1 MTSGESSGR
10 IGRTAYDEAY
20 PRAAD
25 ALTLYVWRTPAFH
38 LTEWTA
44 AATIPVIAVTMVEVL
59 LSALVFWLFWK
70 GHYWPGL
77 LLAATVSLLS
87 TVAMMLSRMGHS
99 HGRANQARIALNLIA
114 SLLWW
119 WAWEHGLAAYGRPL
133 EPVYATMVLWVVIGG
148 SVAINVIEGLVLHR
162 HNMQIHAWRPIDTQF
177 RLASAARNAN
187 LVILAAALLLFRRP
201 DSGLVLV
208 AWWTLISLIVHAVR
222 FAQLTELQA
231 RRQKIASWL
240 DR

>member
-20 PRAAD
+20 PRVAD
-25 ALTLYVWRTPAFH
+25 ALTLLHVWRTPAFH
-38 LTEWTA
+38 LTQWA
-44 AATIPVIAVTMVEVL
+44 AAARVPVAAVTLIEAAL
-59 LSALVFWLFWK
+59 AALVMWLFWK

-77 LLAATVSLLS
+77 FLAPAVSLLT
-87 TVAMMLSRMGHS
+87 TVAMMRSRMGHS
-99 HGRANQARIALNLIA
+99 HGRANQARIALDVLA
-114 SLLWW
+114 PLLWW
-119 WAWEHGLAAYGRPL
+119 WAWEHGLTAYGRPL

-148 SVAINVIEGLVLHR
+148 TIAINVIEGLVRHR
-162 HNMQIHAWRPIDTQF
+162 HNMDIHAWRPLDTRF

-187 LVILAAALLLFRRP
+187 LVILAAALLFRRP

-208 AWWTLISLIVHAVR
+208 AWWVLISLIVHAVR
-222 FAQLTELQA
+222 FAQITEQQA